1 MAGSGSVTGK
11 AQRQVYGETLVELG
25 KKNANLV
32 VFDADVSGSTR
43 SCVFAEAFPERFFN
57 VGIAEMNMASMA
69 AGIST
74 TGYVPFINTFACFIV
89 LRCADPIRSLIAYTG
104 LNVKIVGTY
113 SGLSDSFDGASHHS
127 TMDINFMRAM
137 PNMTI
142 LSPAD
147 GVEAALATEAAFYHK
162 GPVYLRMH
170 RNEIPQTSDYA
181 KNAFEIGRGVVL
193 REGKDVSIIATGFMV
208 HRALAAADSLAS
220 AGISARVVNIHTIK
234 PIDKELIIKCA
245 AETKGIVTAE
255 EHSITGGLGSAV
267 AEVLAANKPAPVA
280 FVGVENTF
288 TETGDYESLLKKYG
302 LTAENIVEK
311 AKKLVQ

>member
-1 MAGSGSVTGK
+1 MAGSGSITGK
-11 AQRQVYGETLVELG
+11 AMRQLYGETLVELG
-25 KKNANLV
+25 KKYDNLV
-32 VFDADVSGSTR
+32 VFDADVAGSSR

-57 VGIAEMNMASMA
+57 MGIAEMNMAAAA

-74 TGYVPFINTFACFIV
+74 TGRVPFINTFACFTV
-89 LRCADPIRSLIAYTG
+89 LRCADPIRSLIAYTN
-104 LNVKIVGTY
+104 LNVKVVGTY

-127 TMDINFMRAM
+127 TMDINFFRAL
-137 PNMTI
+137 PNFTV
-142 LSPAD
+142 LSPSD
-147 GVEAALATEAAFYHK
+147 GAEAILATEAAYHHK

-170 RNEIPQTSDYA
+170 RNELPQTSDYT
-181 KNAFEIGRGVVL
+181 KNKFEIGKGVIL
-193 REGKDVSIIATGFMV
+193 REGKDVTIIATGFMV
-208 HRALAAADSLAS
+208 HRAVAAAETLAAQ
-220 AGISARVVNIHTIK
+220 GVSARVVNIHTIK

-245 AETKGIVTAE
+245 SETKGIVTAE

-267 AEVLAANKPAPVA
+267 AEVLAANKPARVA

-311 AKKLVQ
+311 AKKLV